1 MLSIVIYPDHNATTD
16 VKSSVVIR
24 QLSVGQVALRRS
36 GSCWQSKIQNQNRK
50 SQMPYLTTER
60 GYPSSADKFGSKLK
74 SVIETARGQVAE
86 LIGAHPR
93 DVIFTSCATE
103 AEEIDS

>member
-36 GSCWQSKIQNQNRK
+36 GSCWQSKIQNQK
-50 SQMPYLTTER
+50 SQMPYRTAER